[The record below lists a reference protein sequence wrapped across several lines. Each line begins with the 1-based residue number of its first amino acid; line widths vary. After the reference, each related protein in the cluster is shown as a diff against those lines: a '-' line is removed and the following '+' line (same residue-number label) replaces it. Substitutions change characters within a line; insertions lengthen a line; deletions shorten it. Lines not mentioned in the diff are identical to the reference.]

1 MRVSQ
6 NTKAIM
12 YMLFSTL
19 SLAVTGL
26 VTQYLAT
33 QFVAVELALLRFW
46 TPALLLFA
54 FLTFRGLRTPPESMR
69 RVLLIRAFCIA
80 ACQFCFIYALGKLSL
95 IEGVVLFGTGPLFIA
110 LFEKLLFRIPLAKQT
125 VIALLLT
132 FVGVVFLAGDT
143 QGITLKP
150 ELVIGLMA
158 GVFNA
163 GSQLSLHRASKGE
176 MSGTENNA
184 WTFLFAGMLL
194 VPVAIGCYATAG
206 LTAAMTL
213 KLPNELPVMSAILL
227 LTFMIINTQVCRYRA
242 YKSAATNTQVAPL
255 IYTNL
260 IFTALFQFTLFDT
273 PFTSMQLLGIGL
285 IVFGNLI
292 PAVWAVLIR
301 AIRPTIEPTSSSSS
315 SN

>member
-1 MRVSQ
+1 
-6 NTKAIM
+6 
-12 YMLFSTL
+12 MLSSTL

-26 VTQYLAT
+26 VTQYLST

-54 FLTFRGLRTPPESMR
+54 FLTFQGIRTPPESMR

-110 LFEKLLFRIPLAKQT
+110 LFEKLLFRVPLSKQT
-125 VIALLLT
+125 LIALFLT

-143 QGITLKP
+143 QGFTLKP
-150 ELVIGLMA
+150 ELAIGLMA

-184 WTFLFAGMLL
+184 WTFLLAGLL
-194 VPVAIGCYATAG
+194 LIPVAVGYYATAG
-206 LTAAMTL
+206 IPSSIPLE
-213 KLPNELPVMSAILL
+213 LPNDLPVMSAVLL
-227 LTFMIINTQVCRYRA
+227 LTLMIINTQVCRYQA

-260 IFTALFQFTLFDT
+260 LFTALFQFTLFDT

-292 PAVWAVLIR
+292 PALWPVLFG
-301 AIRPTIEPTSSSSS
+301 AFHRPIEPTSSSSS